1 MTRCPVPD
9 CASVPTGYPISMAQY
24 VVRIRTPLS
33 PGVAFA
39 FMADLTNFERWDPGV
54 VRAEQ
59 VAGVRPGPD
68 AQYDVTVKGMRKPLR
83 YVTNEYEPTT
93 RVVVQARS
101 RLLTSLD
108 AITVEP
114 DGDGAV
120 VTYDARLTLNGPLG
134 IADGIVAGPFGRVA
148 ERAAT
153 GLVQALSGTRLENVA
168 A

>member
-1 MTRCPVPD
+1 
-9 CASVPTGYPISMAQY
+9 MAHY

-33 PGVAFA
+33 PGVVFA

-59 VAGVRPGPD
+59 VTGTRPGPD
-68 AQYDVTVKGMRKPLR
+68 AAYDVTVKGMRKPLR
-83 YVTNEYEPTT
+83 YFTNEYDAPT

-101 RLLTSLD
+101 RMLTSLD

-120 VTYDARLTLNGPLG
+120 VTYDARLTLNGLLG
-134 IADGIVAGPFGRVA
+134 RADGLLAGAFGRIA
-148 ERAAT
+148 GRAAD
-153 GLVQALSGTRLENVA
+153 GLVQALGGTRLENVA

>member
-1 MTRCPVPD
+1 MAPWTMPD
-9 CASVPTGYPISMAQY
+9 YASAPAGYPTRMAQY

-59 VAGVRPGPD
+59 IAGVRPGPD
-68 AQYDVTVKGMRKPLR
+68 AEYDVTVKGMRKPLR

-114 DGDGAV
+114 DGDGAI
-120 VTYDARLTLNGPLG
+120 VTYDARLTLNGPL
-134 IADGIVAGPFGRVA
+134 ALVDGMVAGAFGTVMACFNASPLRGRTCA
-148 ERAAT
+148 
-153 GLVQALSGTRLENVA
+153 S
-168 A
+168 

>member
-1 MTRCPVPD
+1 
-9 CASVPTGYPISMAQY
+9 MAQY

-68 AQYDVTVKGMRKPLR
+68 AEYDVTVKGMRKPLR

-114 DGDGAV
+114 DGPGAL
-120 VTYDARLTLNGPLG
+120 VTYDAHLTLNGPFRLFD
-134 IADGIVAGPFGRVA
+134 AVLARAFRRAA
-148 ERAAT
+148 ERAAA
-153 GLVQALSGTRLENVA
+153 GLVDALDGTRVDGVTV
-168 A
+168 